1 MNINEYLP
9 PRVAIIEMHG
19 VIGPRVRPHEFT
31 KLLQEVGT
39 NPRLKAVVLDV
50 DSPGGSAFASEDI
63 YLAAKKL
70 ATKKPLVAAVRGVGA
85 SGSYMVAVAAE
96 RIFALPTAVI
106 GSIGVIS
113 ARPMVEELL
122 DKVGVEMIVAKA
134 GASKDA
140 GSLFRQ
146 PTPEELKREQELL
159 NDVHARFQEIVA
171 EGRANLTAERVT
183 ELATGDIHLG
193 TKALEL
199 GLIDELGTLDDAVEQ
214 AASLAGIKPETL
226 VLRPRRS
233 LAQMLMTRGATALVD
248 AMGQATV
255 EALAERLYARSLGLP
270 QR

>member
-1 MNINEYLP
+1 VNINEYLP

-19 VIGPRVRPHEFT
+19 VIGPRVRPTEFT
-31 KLLQEVGT
+31 KLLQEVGA
-39 NPRLKAVVLDV
+39 NARFKAVVLDV

-63 YLAAKKL
+63 YFAAKKL
-70 ATKKPLVAAVRGVGA
+70 ATKKPLIAAVRGVGA

-113 ARPMVEELL
+113 ARPMVQELL
-122 DKVGVEMIVAKA
+122 EKVGVEMIVAKA

-146 PTPEELKREQELL
+146 PTPEELEREQELL
-159 NDVHARFQEIVA
+159 NDVHSRFQEIVA
-171 EGRANLTAERVT
+171 EGRTNLTPERVT

-199 GLIDELGTLDDAVEQ
+199 GLIDELGTLDDAVEH
-214 AASLAGIKPETL
+214 AAELAGIKPATM

-233 LAQMLMTRGATALVD
+233 LAQMLMTRGASAVVD
-248 AMGQATV
+248 AMGEATV
-255 EALAERLYARSLGLP
+255 EALAERLYTRSLGLP
-270 QR
+270 LR